1 MTAAE
6 YRNQCIAVE
15 GPIGVGKTSLAK
27 MLTEHLKGRI
37 VLEAVEDNPFLPHFY
52 QEPEKYAFPT
62 QVFFLLSRYR
72 QQQELLQQDLFQR
85 VTITDYLFHKDR
97 IFAQLTL
104 GDDEL
109 FLYEQIYSLLEPRL
123 RRPDLVIYLQASPDV
138 LSRRI
143 RGRSLDYE
151 RGMTADYLGRVSEAY
166 QRFFFQWN
174 ASPLLV
180 VDTSR
185 LDFVHREEDFALLLK
200 EIGHTTR
207 GVHYFIPRG
216 GT

>member
-1 MTAAE
+1 MTATK
-6 YRNQCIAVE
+6 YDHRYIAVE
-15 GPIGVGKTSLAK
+15 GPIGAGKTSLAK
-27 MLTEHLKGRI
+27 MLAERFDGKI
-37 VLEAVEDNPFLPHFY
+37 VLEAVEDNPFLQRFY

-62 QVFFLLSRYR
+62 QVFFLLGRYR
-72 QQQELLQQDLFQR
+72 QQQELLQQDLFRR
-85 VTITDYLFHKDR
+85 VMITDYLFHKDR

-109 FLYEQIYSLLEPRL
+109 FLYEQIYNLLEPRL
-123 RRPDLVIYLQASPDV
+123 RRPDLVIYLQASPQV
-138 LSRRI
+138 LAQRI
-143 RGRSLDYE
+143 RGRNWDYE
-151 RGMTADYLGRVSEAY
+151 RGMSADYLGRVSEAY

-174 ASPLLV
+174 VTPLLV

-185 LDFVHREEDFALLLK
+185 LDFVHRENDFALLLK

-216 GT
+216 PT

>member
-1 MTAAE
+1 MAATK
-6 YRNQCIAVE
+6 NQHRYIAVE

-27 MLTEHLKGRI
+27 MLAEHFDGKI
-37 VLEAVEDNPFLPHFY
+37 VLEAIEENPFLSRFY

-72 QQQELLQQDLFQR
+72 QQQELLQQDLFR
-85 VTITDYLFHKDR
+85 RIAITDYLFHKDR
-97 IFAQLTL
+97 VFAQLTL

-109 FLYEQIYSLLEPRL
+109 FLYEQIYSLLEPRI
-123 RRPDLVIYLQASPDV
+123 RRPDLVIYLQASPQV
-138 LSRRI
+138 LSQRI
-143 RGRSLDYE
+143 RGRRLDYE
-151 RGMTADYLGRVSEAY
+151 RGITPDYLVRVSEAY
-166 QRFFFQWN
+166 QKFFFRWQ

-185 LDFVHREEDFALLLK
+185 IDFVHRKEDFSLLLK

-207 GVHYFIPRG
+207 GIHYFIPRAD
-216 GT
+216 T